1 MGALMGRKRKVAY
14 IPVITEGEKLSPKM
28 KRWLITRA
36 ERGNKLRHTED
47 QIRANFT
54 ESIEDAE
61 EVLKRPDAPLDE
73 RLMAYGAGLLMIKK
87 CREWHLLRENELDV
101 MENRLHRLMNEA

>member
-61 EVLKRPDAPLDE
+61 EVLKSDAD
-73 RLMAYGAGLLMIKK
+73 RDAKLMAYGAGLLMIRK
-87 CREWHLLRENELDV
+87 CEEWHLLRENELDV